1 MEANPMNTVETI
13 ITRLNELGIAMGVQ
27 NGELV
32 LEGDLD
38 QISASEDAAIENCRD
53 DLKAY
58 LTAPRERVAII
69 CKHRHPDGRAC
80 GEIVTVQG
88 TSGKLAWCQNCY
100 NYPATVSGRTKD
112 ETCYCCGSTDWWV
125 SIHGQRICRVC
136 HPPVDPALEADE
148 EVKEEPPPAAQP
160 LSTED
165 IVPNLPHVVL
175 PLREPA
181 AERVPCAPAMYVA
194 DDLEYWTTDEPHLWA
209 DKVGFY
215 GKEFVRVTPE
225 VIAWFKEQIAKAEV
239 ECNAGRL
246 PVDDFTQIIR
256 AFCPVY
262 EFAIRVGMI
271 PNPVPKTLREEPQ
284 L

>member
-1 MEANPMNTVETI
+1 MNTVETI

-58 LTAPRERVAII
+58 LTAPREHVGIL
-69 CKHRHPDGRAC
+69 CKHRHADGRAC

-100 NYPATVSGRTKD
+100 NYPATASGKRH
-112 ETCYCCGSTDWWV
+112 EPCYCCGSTDWWV

-136 HPPVDPALEADE
+136 HPPADPALEA
-148 EVKEEPPPAAQP
+148 EVVPDMKLQP
-160 LSTED
+160 ESGPIPDAD
-165 IVPNLPHVVL
+165 IVPNVPHVVL
-175 PLREPA
+175 PLREPH
-181 AERVPCAPAMYVA
+181 AERAPCAPAMYVA
-194 DDLEYWTTDEPHLWA
+194 HDLEHWITDEPYLWA
-209 DKVGFY
+209 DKVSID

-225 VIAWFKEQIAKAEV
+225 VIAWLKGQIAKAEAS
-239 ECNAGRL
+239 CNAGKL
-246 PVDDFTQIIR
+246 PVDELTQIVR

-271 PNPVPKTLREEPQ
+271 PDPITSINQSRE
-284 L
+284 LHNA